1 MISSVKGNIKNAY
14 AMAYHAVYY
23 ANGTK
28 CDVTGYPR
36 TAIAKVRAMAQA
48 SPNFCRKA
56 GEKLWNE
63 DKDCSSTLH
72 IVLNPD
78 PPSTLQEERGV
89 EGGSGEYSTTFLYLR
104 GISAT

>member
-36 TAIAKVRAMAQA
+36 TAIAKVRYYL
-48 SPNFCRKA
+48 SNV
-56 GEKLWNE
+56 E
-63 DKDCSSTLH
+63 DGIMD
-72 IVLNPD
+72 
-78 PPSTLQEERGV
+78 
-89 EGGSGEYSTTFLYLR
+89 YS
-104 GISAT
+104 

>member
-48 SPNFCRKA
+48 SLQLLSQSL
-56 GEKLWNE
+56 GE
-63 DKDCSSTLH
+63 TL
-72 IVLNPD
+72 
-78 PPSTLQEERGV
+78 E
-89 EGGSGEYSTTFLYLR
+89 
-104 GISAT
+104 